1 MDDEHLNQ
9 LALDAQGNPPG
20 SQARQVALTR
30 LINGMIHSG
39 RLIYPSGI
47 GLSPD
52 RYHDYRAEALQSLF
66 YYICRSIDEYDIKL
80 ASVMRW
86 ANMLLERRFFREVS
100 DQRRRNNKPVVMEP
114 FEERLVSKSQW
125 AIVLGDEKPF
135 LSQLVRE
142 CLEDDVDGR
151 FRECCLPKYPE
162 VNFQQLVL
170 RRLDG
175 YQWQEISEE
184 FSIKMSTLSTFYHT
198 SLRRLAPYIE
208 TSIRKTHSL

>member
-1 MDDEHLNQ
+1 MDDEQLNQ
-9 LALDAQGNPPG
+9 LALDAQQNPPG

-30 LINGMIHSG
+30 LINGMIRSG
-39 RLIYPSGI
+39 RLIYPQGY

-52 RYHDYRAEALQSLF
+52 RYQDYRAEALQSLF

-86 ANMLLERRFFREVS
+86 ANMLLERRFFRDVS
-100 DQRRRNNKPVVMEP
+100 DRRMRNKKPVVIEP
-114 FEERLVSKSQW
+114 FEERLVSTSQW
-125 AIVLGDEKPF
+125 AMILGNDKPF
-135 LSQLVRE
+135 LSELVRE
-142 CLEDDVDGR
+142 CLEEDVDGL
-151 FRECCLPKYPE
+151 FQECCLPKYPR
-162 VNFQQLVL
+162 VNFQKLVL

-184 FSIKMSTLSTFYHT
+184 FSVHTSTLSSFYQI

-208 TSIRKTHSL
+208 TSIRKLHSL